1 MSQGYYRS
9 AKPISIITILRYLV
23 NNMVKYIVNTYK
35 ELTKS
40 KAKYYVSIYDCP
52 IGVFQQVLEKGSY
65 HLLCYD
71 GKLSEDELH
80 EVWLKIYAEYI
91 DTFNVPD
98 KYKNYMS
105 LMTKWAITQE
115 KIWIKGEKHLK
126 SFATIYKAEAESM
139 LTGIKSEFHE
149 TLAHVSKI
157 MRFPIPL
164 TTTVYEFYGYVKAI
178 ENNGKE
184 G

>member
-1 MSQGYYRS
+1 MSQGDYNIE
-9 AKPISIITILRYLV
+9 AKITNWSMITVLFRHVLDICLSPIR
-23 NNMVKYIVNTYK
+23 K
-35 ELTKS
+35 

-71 GKLSEDELH
+71 GKLGEDELN

-98 KYKNYMS
+98 KYKKYMS
-105 LMTKWAITQE
+105 LMEKWAITQE
-115 KIWIKGEKHLK
+115 KIWIKGQKHLK

-157 MRFPIPL
+157 MRFQIPL

-178 ENNGKE
+178 EKNGKE